1 VRTRALLVVAGGAV
15 LAFGIGGLLVTAA
28 DTHPVNFA
36 TFLFGGLLA
45 HDAVAA
51 PVAAVVSVVLVRSVP
66 ARVRP
71 AVMGALFVSVSLVLV
86 AIPVV
91 KGAGR
96 NPNNLSILPSHHY
109 GRDLLLCIAAVW
121 LLAGARAAL
130 SAHGDRERRRV

>member
-1 VRTRALLVVAGGAV
+1 VKARAALVAGGGAV
-15 LAFGIGGLLVTAA
+15 LAFGIGGLLVNAS
-28 DTHPVNFA
+28 DTHPVNWA
-36 TFLFGGLLA
+36 TFLLGGLIA

-51 PVAAVVSVVLVRSVP
+51 PLAALVSVLLVRTVP

-71 AVMGALFVSVSLVLV
+71 AATGALFVSASLVLV

-109 GRDLLLCIAAVW
+109 GRDLLLCIGVVW
-121 LLAGARAAL
+121 LLAAARAVT
-130 SAHGDRERRRV
+130 SR